1 MSDANDSLTAA
12 LQAGAAA
19 VERCHDAPAEQAKKA
34 FGDAMLRI
42 IAARND
48 RIHALTQ
55 GADDEQLPRVNALL
69 SVMSSIEFPLAGF
82 HRERLGEV
90 DSAMRALLRRA

>member
-1 MSDANDSLTAA
+1 MSDANNSLTAA
-12 LQAGAAA
+12 LRAGAAA
-19 VERCHDAPAEQAKKA
+19 VERCRDAPAEQAQAA
-34 FGDAMLRI
+34 FGDAMTRI

-48 RIHALTQ
+48 CIHALTPS
-55 GADDEQLPRVNALL
+55 ANDEALPRVNALL

-90 DSAMRALLRRA
+90 DKAVRALLR